1 MHHLRCLL
9 ILTTLLVSCL
19 CSAQFLFENKKPN
32 FLPVDTAFS
41 LQNPLLKNDTIII
54 SWQIEPGYY
63 LYRDKLEFKS
73 MNKNF
78 SIQSVNTPSG
88 QSIEDP
94 QFGLVEIYE
103 ESVTALL
110 KIKQLSKKEEI
121 KLEVSFQGCA
131 VAGLCYP
138 PQKRE
143 LLVSRAGNDESEIDF
158 FGQENILVLTGT
170 FFLFGLLLAFT
181 PCVLPMLPILSA
193 VIIGLKNATNTSSS
207 YLATAY
213 VVSMALTYAIFGALV
228 ASIGEGVQTIVRQD
242 YIIIFMALFFVVMA
256 IVTVSNFSF
265 SLTTKINSKFIELS
279 RAKSFGPLVTASIMG
294 SVSAFIATPCVTPP
308 LAAALG
314 FILQANSI
322 SLGFLALFFLGL
334 GMGAPLIL
342 LGSTFNYLIPKSGRW
357 MLEIKNLLAVIL
369 LGPAVWFLERI
380 LIQSTMLV
388 IWTIFTLSAI
398 IFFSIRFA
406 NYRQEKAGQL
416 VSIIALVVLLFNY
429 GNTLNNSNFSL
440 RYHKDM
446 DNKNVML
453 EWNSRNNIEDLF
465 NYIRLNQKEHD
476 VALVKFYADWCIEC
490 KHIEN
495 NILTDKEVVEKLSRF
510 LLINIDVTEMTK
522 DHDDLLKQYSLYGPP
537 AFLILDSTQLIVL
550 KKSVGSLDKNSMLE
564 FLRLNKS

>member
-9 ILTTLLVSCL
+9 ILTTLLAPFF
-19 CSAQFLFENKKPN
+19 CSAQFLFETKKPN
-32 FLPVDTAFS
+32 FLPVDEAFS
-41 LQNPLLKNDTIII
+41 LQNPLLKNDTIIV
-54 SWQIEPGYY
+54 SWQIAPGYY

-73 MNKNF
+73 MGKNF
-78 SIQSVNTPSG
+78 SIQSVKTPSG

-94 QFGLVEIYE
+94 QFGLVEIYK

-138 PQKRE
+138 PQQRE

-228 ASIGEGVQTIVRQD
+228 ASVGEGVQTIVRQD

-322 SLGFLALFFLGL
+322 SLGFLALFSLGL

-342 LGSTFNYLIPKSGRW
+342 LGSSFNYLIPRSGRW

-369 LGPAVWFLERI
+369 LGTAVWFLERI
-380 LIQSTMLV
+380 LIQSTMFV

-406 NYRQEKAGQL
+406 NYRREKAGQL

-429 GNTLNNSNFSL
+429 GNTLLNNLNFSL
-440 RYHKDM
+440 RYHEDM

-465 NYIRLNQKEHD
+465 NYIRLNQKEHN

-495 NILTDKEVVEKLSRF
+495 NILTDKEVVENLSQF
-510 LLINIDVTEMTK
+510 ILINIDVTEMTK
-522 DHDDLLKQYSLYGPP
+522 DHNDLLKKYSLYGPP
-537 AFLILDSTQLIVL
+537 AFLILDSTELTVL
-550 KKSVGSLDKNSMLE
+550 KKSVGSLDKN
-564 FLRLNKS
+564 RCLNF